1 MDVDVFSLSRFF
13 YAGIFRI
20 GYDYYDI
27 IWLMWWCCLI
37 FFCFLF
43 SLYTF
48 FFNFLFSLV
57 SCFSALEISGW
68 AHNLWHLQLTTT
80 NKSKRCDCY
89 FEIKIHSHNSHSHNT
104 KIDAKQSNKITYNFS
119 WLALKTKQ
127 RNLYSTIPYYLVDE
141 AATQRVAAG

>member
-13 YAGIFRI
+13 LCRHFSH
-20 GYDYYDI
+20 
-27 IWLMWWCCLI
+27 WLRLLRYNMTNVMMLFD
-37 FFCFLF
+37 FFLLPFF
-43 SLYTF
+43 SLHI

-57 SCFSALEISGW
+57 SYFSALEISGW